1 MSENTE
7 TKQTVLT
14 IDGVEYILEQMSDKQ
29 RMLVEHVADLDRKL
43 HSSKFSLDQLQVGRD
58 AFFSLLKQ
66 ELSADAEPSV
76 ADVPV
81 K

>member
-1 MSENTE
+1 MNENTE

-43 HSSKFSLDQLQVGRD
+43 HSAKFSLDQLQVGRD

-66 ELSADAEPSV
+66 ELAAAEPSV